1 MDFLGDVFNW
11 FTDPDNWEGS
21 RGIPVRLGE
30 HLQMALAAMVAACLL
45 ALPPA
50 LWLGHKRRFGSAA
63 INISNVGRA
72 VPSFAILFIGVEL
85 FGLREWPLIGSLTTW
100 IALVALAVP
109 PLVTNGYTAVA
120 EVPDDIRDSASG
132 MGMSGIQVLRRVELP
147 IAVPLVMAGVRTAAV
162 QVVAT
167 ATIAAVVGA
176 GGLGRFIIDGNA
188 VGAGGQSGGYPGQ
201 VVVFGGAV
209 LVAALSLATEVVL
222 ALAQRLLTPKGLR
235 DSDEVATGEE
245 AAAIAATVT

>member
-1 MDFLGDVFNW
+1 MNFLGDVFDW

-21 RGIPVRLGE
+21 RGIPTRIGE
-30 HLQMALAAMVAACLL
+30 HLQMSVAAMVAACII
-45 ALPPA
+45 ALPLS
-50 LWLGHKRRFGSAA
+50 LWLGHKRRFGAPA
-63 INISNVGRA
+63 INVSNVGRA

-85 FGLREWPLIGSLTTW
+85 FGLRELPLIGSLTTW
-100 IALVALAVP
+100 IALMALAVP

-120 EVPDDIRDSASG
+120 EVPDEIRDSARG
-132 MGMSGIQVLRRVELP
+132 MGMSDAQVLRRVELP
-147 IAVPLVMAGVRTAAV
+147 IAVPLIMAGVRTAAV

-188 VGAGGQSGGYPGQ
+188 VGAGGQSAGHPGQ

-209 LVAALSLATEVVL
+209 LVAALSLATEGVL
-222 ALAQRLLTPKGLR
+222 ALVQRLLTPKGLR
-235 DSDEVATGEE
+235 GSDEIATGQE
-245 AAAIAATVT
+245 AAAIAATAT